1 MSNNEAQRALKTL
14 KLKVNLIKTL
24 LIKSR
29 NRSMALPQL
38 QVMIFLNQCWINHI
52 IKKKLIKELLS
63 TRLGN
68 NEASQIAKKLANGH
82 LSQSQ
87 IVDQLKRYFD
97 KNGHATAD
105 DILNGVLNNAKNK
118 KKQSKRY

>member
-1 MSNNEAQRALKTL
+1 M
-14 KLKVNLIKTL
+14 
-24 LIKSR
+24 
-29 NRSMALPQL
+29 
-38 QVMIFLNQCWINHI
+38 NQD
-52 IKKKLIKELLS
+52 KLIKELLS

-97 KNGHATAD
+97 KNGHATEM
-105 DILNGVLNNAKNK
+105 ILNNAKI
-118 KKQSKRY
+118 KRSNRNDISDTIESR

>member
-1 MSNNEAQRALKTL
+1 MSNNEAQRALKNIKIKGQSDKDIANQIAKQIDGVATTSSDDIL
-14 KLKVNLIKTL
+14 K
-24 LIKSR
+24 
-29 NRSMALPQL
+29 SMLDQSH
-38 QVMIFLNQCWINHI
+38 N
-52 IKKKLIKELLS
+52 KEKLIKELLS

-118 KKQSKRY
+118 KQSKRY